1 MGSLTLGSYLRCLHR
16 QRHKGA
22 SSPGHLPEV
31 RERTSLKGMTHISDL
46 AKRAPLGTL
55 KPGTISPVRL
65 VPSHIDRPEY
75 MFHEGPER
83 VTASDIK
90 DVSTIERIR
99 HAGRIAAQ
107 ALEAVG
113 KSVAPGVTTDELD
126 RIGHEFLID
135 NNAYPSCLGYMG
147 FPKSLCTSI
156 NEVICHGI
164 PDDRPLEEGDIVN
177 VDITAYVDGV
187 HGDTC
192 AMFEVGKVDEES
204 HLLIERTHEAM
215 MRGIK
220 AVGPG
225 REINVIGRVIERYA
239 KRFDYGVIRDYT
251 GHGVGEA
258 FHSGLIV
265 PHYDAAPAYST
276 MMEPGMVFTIE
287 PMLTLGGIDWE
298 QWDDD
303 WTVVTADRSRTA
315 QFEHTIVV
323 TEDGAEILTL
333 P

>member
-1 MGSLTLGSYLRCLHR
+1 MSQSLG
-16 QRHKGA
+16 
-22 SSPGHLPEV
+22 
-31 RERTSLKGMTHISDL
+31 

-55 KPGTISPVRL
+55 KPGKISPRRA
-65 VPSHIDRPEY
+65 VPAHIDRPEY
-75 MFHEGPER
+75 MYHSDPEV
-83 VTASDIK
+83 VTAGDIK
-90 DVSTIERIR
+90 SPETIEKIR
-99 HAGRIAAQ
+99 VAGRIAAQ
-107 ALEAVG
+107 ALQVVGEAVR
-113 KSVAPGVTTDELD
+113 PGVTTDELD
-126 RIGHEFLID
+126 RIGHEFIISH
-135 NNAYPSCLGYMG
+135 NAYPSCLGYMG

-164 PDDRPLEEGDIVN
+164 PDDRPLEDGDIVN
-177 VDITAYVDGV
+177 VDITAYYDGV

-192 AMFEVGKVDEES
+192 AMFEVGNVDEES
-204 HLLIERTHEAM
+204 HLLIERTRNAM

-220 AVGPG
+220 AVRPG
-225 REINVIGRVIERYA
+225 REINVIGRVIESYA
-239 KRFDYGVIRDYT
+239 HRFDYGVVRDFT

-265 PHYDAAPAYST
+265 PHYDAAPAHNEV
-276 MMEPGMVFTIE
+276 MEEGMVFTIE
-287 PMLTLGGIDWE
+287 PMLNLGGIEWE

-303 WTVVTADRSRTA
+303 WTVVTKDRGRSA